1 MATTGQIPESE
12 RRLLAGAEGRLV
24 RFVLV
29 LGLLGTVAILFGWG
43 WRAAVGFLIGAALAL
58 LNYWWISQAVS
69 ALARAGRARP
79 SNLTYFKFFGRYAL
93 IGVVVYV
100 IFSRSLVP
108 ILAVMGGL
116 LILVPAVAAEF
127 LYEVARG
134 R

>member
-12 RRLLAGAEGRLV
+12 RRLLAGVEGRLV

-29 LGLLGTVAILFGWG
+29 LTALGMVATWWGWG
-43 WRAAVGFLIGAALAL
+43 WRTAVGFLIGSVLAL
-58 LNYWWISQAVS
+58 LNYWWISQAVF
-69 ALARAGRARP
+69 ALARTGRSRP
-79 SNLTYFKFFGRYAL
+79 SRFTYFKFFARYGL
-93 IGVVVYV
+93 IGIVVYV

-108 ILAVMGGL
+108 ILAVMAGL
-116 LILVPAVAAEF
+116 LILVPAVVAEF

>member
-12 RRLLAGAEGRLV
+12 RRLLAGVEGRLV

-29 LGLLGTVAILFGWG
+29 LSVLGMVGTWLGWG
-43 WRAAVGFLIGAALAL
+43 WRAAVGFLIGSVLAL

-69 ALARAGRARP
+69 ALARAGRAKSSR
-79 SNLTYFKFFGRYAL
+79 LAYIKFFGRYAL

-108 ILAVMGGL
+108 MVAVIGGL
-116 LILVPAVAAEF
+116 LILVPAVVAEF
-127 LYEVARG
+127 LYEIARG